1 MSGYGGFTEREIRA
15 DSFVYEY
22 GGQRLTGEEG
32 SERMVNGNLLMPIFC
47 FSSIIRTKRLGKDRN
62 LLQTFLVHLFVKL
75 QSLSK
80 TRVFS
85 EHWVVL

>member
-1 MSGYGGFTEREIRA
+1 MAIW
-15 DSFVYEY
+15 
-22 GGQRLTGEEG
+22 
-32 SERMVNGNLLMPIFC
+32 LMAIFC

-62 LLQTFLVHLFVKL
+62 LLQTFSVQLVVKL

-85 EHWVVL
+85 EHWVG